1 MNTRSNHD
9 LVRYI
14 AAASAAGAAILYL
27 LIGFEVVYIGESTAG
42 EAPDLLG
49 FGLSAGIAFGLMA
62 ILLLLVD
69 RRLVWIPAGL
79 LSAVVIV
86 AYFAMG
92 SIRDPSYEAWGL
104 LIKILQAI
112 VVVATVYLAF
122 RARPAARP
130 AAGMRAIQHPR

>member
-1 MNTRSNHD
+1 MNTRSSHD
-9 LVRYI
+9 LVRYV
-14 AAASAAGAAILYL
+14 AAASAAGAAIVYL
-27 LIGFEVVYIGESTAG
+27 LIGFEVVYIGESTTG

-79 LSAVVIV
+79 VSAAVFV

-92 SIRDPSYEAWGL
+92 GIREPSYEVWGL
-104 LIKILQAI
+104 LIKVLQAV
-112 VVVATVYLAF
+112 VVVATTYLAF
-122 RARPAARP
+122 RAQTAERP